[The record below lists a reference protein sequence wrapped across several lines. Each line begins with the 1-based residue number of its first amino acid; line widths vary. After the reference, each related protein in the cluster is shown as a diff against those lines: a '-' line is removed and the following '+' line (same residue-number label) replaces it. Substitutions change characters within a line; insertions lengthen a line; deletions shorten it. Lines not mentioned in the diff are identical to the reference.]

1 MKLHQTFQRAVQ
13 RRLSFPEVKFPTRA
27 SYEKI
32 KKIVKTLCD
41 LEGKNSTPFAKAP
54 QQCTITGCKMFY
66 GSEISHCALKD
77 IKSKVNSSLNEF

>member
-13 RRLSFPEVKFPTRA
+13 RRLSFPEVKFPTHA

-41 LEGKNSTPFAKAP
+41 LEEKIVSP
-54 QQCTITGCKMFY
+54 
-66 GSEISHCALKD
+66 L
-77 IKSKVNSSLNEF
+77 L